1 MPILPEDAQKLADLQ
16 RRMLANIAANK
27 PAHDG
32 LTEDD
37 IREGLNFIRSG
48 RAAAVAA
55 GQEKAA
61 RTKKAAKPKSP
72 GTPLDLSKFAPGI
85 DLD

>member
-1 MPILPEDAQKLADLQ
+1 MAITPEESQKLGDLQ

-32 LTEDD
+32 LTKEE
-37 IREGLNFIRSG
+37 IREALDFVRSG

-55 GQEKAA
+55 GEKKAKP
-61 RTKKAAKPKSP
+61 KKAAAAPKNP
-72 GTPLDLSKFAPGI
+72 GRPLDLSSFAPGI
-85 DLD
+85 SLD